1 MGRNGSFIILMR
13 GAILEID
20 MNKHTTTQAKGNGS
34 GAAGAGLPANFP
46 KPNATQVIIKGL

>member
-1 MGRNGSFIILMR
+1 MR